1 MFFTIDVSFKY
12 GISAN
17 LIMTVLGMAVS
28 FFWWSNADA
37 YNIMIKVKL
46 KHVIDEMEKQLPVPM
61 HLWEMKN
68 FAQYKKQNKVVI
80 FSDMQKGVAIFMIFI
95 FFCIFI
101 IEAAPAIANLFY
113 AP

>member
-1 MFFTIDVSFKY
+1 MKEIIISYEKY
-12 GISAN
+12 K
-17 LIMTVLGMAVS
+17 
-28 FFWWSNADA
+28 DKA
-37 YNIMIKVKL
+37 YKL
-46 KHVIDEMEKQLPVPM
+46 IDEMEKQLPVPM

-101 IEAAPAIANLFY
+101 KMVF
-113 AP
+113 